1 MQETWLIA
9 GGGTG
14 GHLYPGIAIAE
25 ELKKRRPDARI
36 VFAGRGLPLERTI
49 VERHGYAL
57 VAIRSGGVVGR
68 SFLGRLQGMGYA
80 LLGFFEAGKV
90 IDILK
95 PKAVVGVGGYA
106 SFPMVLAAQAR
117 GIPTLI
123 QDQNAVP
130 GLSNR
135 LLGRLARAIALTYDE
150 TRRFFG
156 GRGIVTGNPIR
167 AEFGQADREKAARR
181 RAAGEARRHLFIF
194 GGSQG
199 SRALND
205 AVLQALP
212 HLATRRD
219 RLRIV
224 HGTGP
229 ADAERMRTAY
239 AAQGLEAEVLPY
251 LENIRSAYEEADL
264 VVSRSGASTVSEL
277 HACGKAAILVP
288 LPTSAHDHQ
297 KKNAEA
303 AARAGAAVL
312 LEQKDLTGES
322 LAAEIGRLL
331 DDEARLEAM
340 ERAAIGLARP
350 DAASRIVDLAM
361 ALERRQGP
369 RRAEDRA

>member
-1 MQETWLIA
+1 MAETYLIA

-25 ELKKRRPDARI
+25 ELKRRRPGARI
-36 VFAGRGLPLERTI
+36 VFAGRGLPLERSI

-57 VAIRSGGVVGR
+57 VGIRSGGVVGR
-68 SFLGRLQGMGYA
+68 SLAGRLSGMA
-80 LLGFFEAGKV
+80 NAVRGFFEAGKV

-95 PKAVVGVGGYA
+95 PRAVVGVGGYA

-117 GIPTLI
+117 RVPTVV

-135 LLGRLARAIALTYDE
+135 LLGRSARAIALTYEE
-150 TRRFFG
+150 TKRFFG
-156 GRGIVTGNPIR
+156 GRGTVTGNPIR
-167 AEFGQADREKAARR
+167 AEFHEADRDRALRR
-181 RAAGEARRHLFIF
+181 RASGDPRLHLFIV

-205 AVLQALP
+205 AVLAALP
-212 HLATRRD
+212 HLADRRD

-229 ADAERMRTAY
+229 ADADRVQVAY
-239 AAQGLEAEVLPY
+239 AAAKFDATVLPY
-251 LENIRSAYEEADL
+251 IEEIRAVYEDADL
-264 VVSRSGASTVSEL
+264 VVCRSGASTVSEL
-277 HACGKAAILVP
+277 QACGKAAILVP

-312 LEQKDLTGES
+312 LEQKELTGAT
-322 LAAEIGRLL
+322 LATEIDRLL
-331 DDEARLEAM
+331 DDPKRLEAM
-340 ERAAIGLARP
+340 ERAAAALARP
-350 DAASRIVDLAM
+350 DAAARIVDLVFQVEAPPS
-361 ALERRQGP
+361 AAGA
-369 RRAEDRA
+369 RA

>member
-1 MQETWLIA
+1 LETWLIA

-25 ELKKRRPDARI
+25 ELKTRRPDARI
-36 VFAGRGLPLERTI
+36 VFAGRGLPLERSI

-57 VAIRSGGVVGR
+57 VGIHSGGVVGR
-68 SFLGRLQGMGYA
+68 SLFGRLAGMA
-80 LLGFFEAGKV
+80 SAVRGFFEAGKV

-95 PKAVVGVGGYA
+95 PRAVIGVGGYA

-117 GIPTLI
+117 GVPTMI

-135 LLGRLARAIALTYDE
+135 LLGRAARAIALTYDE
-150 TRRFFG
+150 TRRFFA
-156 GRGIVTGNPIR
+156 GRGTVTGNPIR
-167 AEFGQADREKAARR
+167 AEFHHADRDKARARR
-181 RAAGEARRHLFIF
+181 ATGDPRRHLFVF

-199 SRALND
+199 SRALNE
-205 AVLQALP
+205 AVLQAMP
-212 HLATRRD
+212 HLLERRD

-229 ADAERMRTAY
+229 ADAARMKDAY
-239 AAQGLEAEVLPY
+239 ADHGIEATVLPY
-251 LENIRSAYEEADL
+251 LEDIRSAYEDADL
-264 VVSRSGASTVSEL
+264 VVARSGASTVSEL

-312 LEQKDLTGES
+312 LEQRDLTGEV
-322 LAAEIGRLL
+322 LASEIERLL
-331 DDEARLEAM
+331 DDPARLEAM
-340 ERAAIGLARP
+340 ERAATGLARP
-350 DAASRIVDLAM
+350 DAAARIVDLAM
-361 ALERRQGP
+361 GLEA
-369 RRAEDRA
+369 RA

>member
-25 ELKKRRPDARI
+25 ELKTRRPDARI
-36 VFAGRGLPLERTI
+36 VFAGRGLPLERAI

-68 SFLGRLQGMGYA
+68 SLFGRLAGIGNA
-80 LLGFFEAGKV
+80 LRGFFEAGKV

-95 PKAVVGVGGYA
+95 PQAVIGVGGYA

-117 GIPTLI
+117 GVPTLI

-135 LLGRLARAIALTYDE
+135 LLGRSARAIALTYDE
-150 TRRFFG
+150 TRRFFA
-156 GRGIVTGNPIR
+156 GRGTVTGNPIR
-167 AEFGQADREKAARR
+167 AEFHRADREQARR
-181 RAAGEARRHLFIF
+181 RRASGEPRRHLFVF

-199 SRALND
+199 SRALNE

-212 HLATRRD
+212 HLRERRD

-229 ADAERMRTAY
+229 ADADRMRAAY
-239 AAQGLEAEVLPY
+239 ADHGLDATVLPY
-251 LENIRSAYEEADL
+251 LDDIMGAYEEADL

-277 HACGKAAILVP
+277 AACGKAAILVP

-303 AARAGAAVL
+303 ASRAGAAVL
-312 LEQKDLTGES
+312 LEQRDLTGAT
-322 LAAEIGRLL
+322 LAGEIVRLL
-331 DDEARLEAM
+331 DDPGRLEAM
-340 ERAAIGLARP
+340 ERAAAGLARP
-350 DAASRIVDLAM
+350 DAAARIVELVLG
-361 ALERRQGP
+361 LEGRP
-369 RRAEDRA
+369 

>member
-1 MQETWLIA
+1 VQETYLIA

-36 VFAGRGLPLERTI
+36 VFAGRGLPLERAI

-57 VAIRSGGVVGR
+57 VGIRSGGVVGR
-68 SFLGRLQGMGYA
+68 SLWGRLTGMGNA
-80 LLGFFEAGKV
+80 VRGFFEAGKV

-117 GIPTLI
+117 RVPTLI

-135 LLGRLARAIALTYDE
+135 LLGRAARAIALTYDE
-150 TRRFFG
+150 TRRYFG
-156 GRGIVTGNPIR
+156 GRGTVTGNPIR
-167 AEFGQADREKAARR
+167 AEFHSADRDRARAR
-181 RAAGEARRHLFIF
+181 RAAGDTRLHLFVV

-199 SRALND
+199 SRALNE
-205 AVLQALP
+205 AVLAALP
-212 HLATRRD
+212 HLSERRE
-219 RLRIV
+219 RLHIV

-229 ADAERMRTAY
+229 ADADRMKAAY
-239 AAQGLEAEVLPY
+239 EKAGFDATVLPY
-251 LENIRSAYEEADL
+251 LQEIRAAYEEADL
-264 VVSRSGASTVSEL
+264 VVCRSGASTVSEL
-277 HACGKAAILVP
+277 QACGKASILVP

-312 LEQKDLTGES
+312 LEQKDLTGATFAS
-322 LAAEIGRLL
+322 EIGRLL
-331 DDEARLEAM
+331 DDPKRLEAM
-340 ERAAIGLARP
+340 ERAAASLARP
-350 DAASRIVDLAM
+350 DAAARIVDLVQG
-361 ALERRQGP
+361 LER
-369 RRAEDRA
+369 

>member
-36 VFAGRGLPLERTI
+36 VFAGRGLPLERAI
-49 VERHGYAL
+49 VERNGYAL

-68 SFLGRLQGMGYA
+68 SLFGRIQGLGNA
-80 LLGFFEAGKV
+80 LMGFFEAGKV

-95 PKAVVGVGGYA
+95 PKVVVGVGGYA

-156 GRGIVTGNPIR
+156 GRGVVTGNPIR
-167 AEFGQADREKAARR
+167 AEFAQADREKAKRR
-181 RAAGEARRHLFIF
+181 RASGDPLRSLFVF

-212 HLATRRD
+212 HLRARAD

-229 ADAERMRTAY
+229 SDADRMRAAY
-239 AAQGLEAEVLPY
+239 AENGLPAEVLPY
-251 LENIRSAYEEADL
+251 LENIRSAYEDADL

-277 HACGKAAILVP
+277 AACGKASILVP

-312 LEQKDLTGES
+312 LEQKDLTGAS

-331 DDEARLEAM
+331 DDTGQLEKM
-340 ERAAIGLARP
+340 EVAAAGLARP
-350 DAASRIVDLAM
+350 DAAARIVDLVM
-361 ALERRQGP
+361 GLERRKES
-369 RRAEDRA
+369 RRAEDRT

>member
-25 ELKKRRPDARI
+25 ELKTRRPDARI
-36 VFAGRGLPLERTI
+36 VFAGRGLPLERAI

-57 VAIRSGGVVGR
+57 VAVRSGGVVGR
-68 SFLGRLQGMGYA
+68 SLLGRLQGMGNA
-80 LLGFFEAGKV
+80 LRGFFEAGKV

-95 PKAVVGVGGYA
+95 PRAVIGVGGYA

-156 GRGIVTGNPIR
+156 GRGVVTGNPIR
-167 AEFGQADREKAARR
+167 AEFRQADREKARLR
-181 RAAGEARRHLFIF
+181 RASGDATRRLFVF

-199 SRALND
+199 SKALND

-212 HLATRRD
+212 RLAARRGHLV
-219 RLRIV
+219 IV

-229 ADAERMRTAY
+229 SDADRVRAAY
-239 AAQGLEAEVLPY
+239 VASGIEAEVLPY
-251 LENIRSAYEEADL
+251 LDNIRAAYEDADL
-264 VVSRSGASTVSEL
+264 VVARSGASTVSEL
-277 HACGKAAILVP
+277 MACGKPSILVP

-312 LEQKDLTGES
+312 LEQKDLTGDS

-331 DDEARLEAM
+331 DDPGRLEAM
-340 ERAAIGLARP
+340 ERVAAGQARP
-350 DAASRIVDLAM
+350 DAAARIVDM
-361 ALERRQGP
+361 ALSLERRKDSS
-369 RRAEDRA
+369 RAEGRA

>member
-25 ELKKRRPDARI
+25 ELKTRRPDARI
-36 VFAGRGLPLERTI
+36 VFAGRGLPLERAI

-57 VAIRSGGVVGR
+57 VAVRSGGVVGR
-68 SFLGRLQGMGYA
+68 SLLGRLQGIGNA
-80 LLGFFEAGKV
+80 VRGFFEAGKV

-95 PKAVVGVGGYA
+95 PRAVIGVGGYA

-117 GIPTLI
+117 RIPTLI

-135 LLGRLARAIALTYDE
+135 LLGRSARAIALTYDE
-150 TRRFFG
+150 TRRYFS
-156 GRGIVTGNPIR
+156 GRGVVTGNPIR
-167 AEFGQADREKAARR
+167 AEFHRADREKARRR
-181 RAAGEARRHLFIF
+181 RASGDTQRSLFVF

-205 AVLQALP
+205 ALLQALP
-212 HLATRRD
+212 HLAERRD
-219 RLRIV
+219 RLRII

-229 ADAERMRTAY
+229 SDADRMRAAY
-239 AAQGLEAEVLPY
+239 AAHRLEAEVLPY
-251 LENIRSAYEEADL
+251 LDDIRGAYEGADL

-277 HACGKAAILVP
+277 AACGKPAILVP
-288 LPTSAHDHQ
+288 LPTAAHDHQ

-303 AARAGAAVL
+303 AVRAGAAVL
-312 LEQKDLTGES
+312 LEQRDLTGAA

-331 DDEARLEAM
+331 DDPGRLEAM
-340 ERAAIGLARP
+340 ERAAAGLARP
-350 DAASRIVDLAM
+350 DAAARIVDLAM
-361 ALERRQGP
+361 GLEPRNGS

>member
-1 MQETWLIA
+1 VQETYVIA

-25 ELKKRRPDARI
+25 ELQKRQPQARI

-57 VAIRSGGVVGR
+57 VGIRSGGVVGR
-68 SFLGRLQGMGYA
+68 SFFGRLAGIGNA
-80 LLGFFEAGKV
+80 VRGFFEAGKV

-95 PKAVVGVGGYA
+95 PRSVIGVGGYA

-117 GIPTLI
+117 RVPTLI

-135 LLGRLARAIALTYDE
+135 LLGRAARAIALTYDE
-150 TRRFFG
+150 TRRYFG
-156 GRGIVTGNPIR
+156 GRGTVTGNPIR
-167 AEFGQADREKAARR
+167 AEFQKADRDRARARR
-181 RAAGEARRHLFIF
+181 ATGDPRLHLFVV

-205 AVLQALP
+205 AVLAALP
-212 HLATRRD
+212 HLADRRD
-219 RLRIV
+219 RLQIV

-229 ADAERMRTAY
+229 TDAERVTAAY
-239 AAQGLEAEVLPY
+239 AQAGFDATVLPY
-251 LENIRSAYEEADL
+251 LQEIRAAYEEADL
-264 VVSRSGASTVSEL
+264 VLCRAGASTVSEVQ
-277 HACGKAAILVP
+277 ACGKAAILVP

-312 LEQKDLTGES
+312 LEQRELTGSS
-322 LAAEIGRLL
+322 LAQEIHRLL
-331 DDEARLEAM
+331 DDPKRLEAM
-340 ERAAIGLARP
+340 ERAAASLARP
-350 DAASRIVDLAM
+350 DAAARIVDLVQG
-361 ALERRQGP
+361 LEQT
-369 RRAEDRA
+369 A

>member
-1 MQETWLIA
+1 VPETYLIA

-25 ELKKRRPDARI
+25 ELKKRRPGARI
-36 VFAGRGLPLERTI
+36 VFAGRGLPLERAI

-57 VAIRSGGVVGR
+57 VGIRSGGVVGR
-68 SFLGRLQGMGYA
+68 SLFGRLAGIGNA
-80 LLGFFEAGKV
+80 VRGFFEAGKV

-95 PKAVVGVGGYA
+95 PRAVVGVGGYA

-117 GIPTLI
+117 RVPTVV

-135 LLGRLARAIALTYDE
+135 LLGRAARAIALTYDE
-150 TRRFFG
+150 TRRYFG
-156 GRGIVTGNPIR
+156 GRGTVTGNPIR
-167 AEFGQADREKAARR
+167 AEFHAADRDRARR
-181 RAAGEARRHLFIF
+181 RRASGDARLHLFVV

-205 AVLQALP
+205 AVLAALP
-212 HLATRRD
+212 HLAERRG

-229 ADAERMRTAY
+229 SDADRVRAAY
-239 AAQGLEAEVLPY
+239 AAAGFDATVLPY
-251 LENIRSAYEEADL
+251 LEEIRAAYEDADL
-264 VVSRSGASTVSEL
+264 VVCRSGASTVSEL
-277 HACGKAAILVP
+277 QACGKAAILVP

-303 AARAGAAVL
+303 ASRAGAAVL
-312 LEQKDLTGES
+312 LEQKDLTGEA
-322 LAAEIGRLL
+322 LAQEITRLL
-331 DDEARLEAM
+331 DDPGRLEAM
-340 ERAAIGLARP
+340 ERSAASLARP
-350 DAASRIVDLAM
+350 DAAARIVDLVQQVQAPHSG
-361 ALERRQGP
+361 AEA
-369 RRAEDRA
+369 RA